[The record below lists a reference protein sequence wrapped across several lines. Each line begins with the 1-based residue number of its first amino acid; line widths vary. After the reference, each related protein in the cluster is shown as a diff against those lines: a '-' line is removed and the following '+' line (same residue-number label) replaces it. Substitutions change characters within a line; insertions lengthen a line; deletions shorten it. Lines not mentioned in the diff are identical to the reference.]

1 MGETGGVRERWRK
14 EQTRDEEESGR
25 EKKGDARMERKRDW
39 TDSANNALV
48 TRKKRKKYNCQPSW
62 QVFFK

>member
-48 TRKKRKKYNCQPSW
+48 TRKKKEE
-62 QVFFK
+62 V

>member
-1 MGETGGVRERWRK
+1 MGDEGEGG
-14 EQTRDEEESGR
+14 
-25 EKKGDARMERKRDW
+25 ARGT

-48 TRKKRKKYNCQPSW
+48 AQKKKRKEYNCQPSW

>member
-1 MGETGGVRERWRK
+1 MVDGRK
-14 EQTRDEEESGR
+14 EQTRDEGAREERKRRRG
-25 EKKGDARMERKRDW
+25 ARDGWKRDW

-48 TRKKRKKYNCQPSW
+48 TQKKRKKYNCQPSW